1 MSDKPKLVVMLSRF
15 PFPLE
20 KGDKL
25 RAYYQIIEFS
35 KTYDIT
41 LICISEQAVSE
52 ENQAE
57 LSHFCSTQHI
67 FQIPKWKSLL
77 GSFKALLGSKP
88 LQVGYFYSPKV
99 HRAIK
104 KILDETKP
112 NHIFC
117 QLIRASEYVKDYHAC
132 PKTLD
137 YMDAFSVGIK
147 RRIKLQPLYL
157 KWLFKLESN
166 RLAQYEREIYDYF
179 EVQSIIS
186 DQDAKLLGS
195 TVHQKVMCIPN
206 GVSSFFLEHK
216 TDKQANFDIV
226 FVGNLNYPPNIE
238 AVKFI
243 LNEILPLSVQ
253 LGFHWTF
260 LAAGAEPARELVELF
275 KKEKNAEIKGNID
288 DIREAYSDGKVF
300 VAPMK
305 IGTGLQ
311 NKLLEAMALGIP
323 CVTTKLANNAL
334 KALDNKEIKMA
345 QTAEEFVS
353 CIDQLLNSSLGETL
367 KENSI
372 SFIKNNFDWAN
383 CTNELIIAMQ
393 KA

>member
-41 LICISEQAVSE
+41 LICTSENSVSTE
-52 ENQAE
+52 SKAE
-57 LSHFCSTQHI
+57 LSQFCSEIHV
-67 FQIPKWKSLL
+67 FELPKWKSFT
-77 GSFKALLGSKP
+77 GAFKALLGSKP
-88 LQVGYFYSPKV
+88 LQVGYFYSTKI
-99 HRAIK
+99 HRSIQ
-104 KILDETKP
+104 KILQEKKP
-112 NHIFC
+112 DHIFC
-117 QLIRASEYVKDYHAC
+117 QLIRASEYVKNYHAC

-147 RRIKLQPLYL
+147 RRINLQPLYL
-157 KWLFKLESN
+157 KWLFRLESN

-179 EVQSIIS
+179 EIQTIIS

-206 GVSSFFLEHK
+206 GVSPFFLDHK
-216 TDKQANFDIV
+216 SNRTPNHDIV

-238 AVKFI
+238 AVKYI
-243 LNEILPLSVQ
+243 LSDILPIAQ
-253 LGFHWTF
+253 KRGKQWKF
-260 LAAGAEPARELVELF
+260 LAAGAEPSKELRELF
-275 KKEKNAEIKGNID
+275 KKEKNAEIKGNIK
-288 DIREAYSDGKVF
+288 DIRDAYCDGKVF

-334 KALDNKEIKMA
+334 KAVENKEIKIA
-345 QTAEEFVS
+345 QTPDEFVDS
-353 CIDQLLNSSLGETL
+353 IDILLNSDLGQTL
-367 KENSI
+367 RENSI
-372 SFIKNNFDWAN
+372 SFIKSNFDWVN
-383 CTNELIIAMQ
+383 ITDQLIIAMQ